1 MKIAILGTGLMGAGL
16 AEGFIKAGHETIVY
30 NRTITKTESLVA
42 LGAKA
47 VGTPA
52 EAIEAADAAIL
63 VLSDGA
69 GVRNVLLDD
78 VTKSVLKGK
87 KILNASTTTSEEI
100 EEIAQEVARQGGEL
114 AEMSILVGAEQLR
127 SKQGQFIIA
136 CNEESEALWTGIL
149 RNIGENIFYVGK
161 IGNASKAES
170 PMLFGSMFISATV
183 AYAAAVALK
192 LNIPQEIAAQQIA
205 MFAPGAEYLL
215 PNMFARNY
223 DQVMA
228 SVDSFK
234 TVSNTAISSAKSLGI
249 PTKVL
254 EDILA
259 IFTSAAE
266 RGFGAKDGSSI
277 LEVLLESNK

>member
-47 VGTPA
+47 VGTPV

-78 VTKSVLKGK
+78 ATKSALKGK
-87 KILNASTTTSEEI
+87 KILNASTTTPEEI

-136 CNEESEALWTGIL
+136 CNEESEAFWTGIL

-234 TVSNTAISSAKSLGI
+234 TVSNTAISSAKSLGV

-259 IFTSAAE
+259 IFTSASE
-266 RGFGAKDGSSI
+266 RGFGTKDGSSI
-277 LEVLLESNK
+277 LEVLLEPNK